1 MRYGSNFPLLLP
13 SSSFPFLFLVRSFPK
28 PSQKCMELSNTK
40 QVRTYCK
47 WGVSHYDGTPCSQDH
62 LIGEDYAKMK
72 AGPCKKSQ
80 NTLEDPRKTMENGA
94 AQTKSEGQN
103 THMSRIYIY
112 ICTQYSHILAKW
124 PVSLPSALCRG
135 QLAGAFFGAS
145 SLGRTVGGRLGPS
158 TTVPWCPC

>member
-103 THMSRIYIY
+103 IH
-112 ICTQYSHILAKW
+112 
-124 PVSLPSALCRG
+124 
-135 QLAGAFFGAS
+135 GAFQFKTGAYFMHMEGGAT
-145 SLGRTVGGRLGPS
+145 LRWHTDRTRWGNERLFHGRNASFRVCHLIAAPYMY
-158 TTVPWCPC
+158 VYILYI